1 MERDAIFTLAALL
14 LEKEIAYHFDLVIQ
28 EIVSYKAMMSLK
40 IILKDKELLSR
51 INVDIIYLCI
61 LHVFLNSLQD
71 LQLCLALFMRC
82 NECFIT
88 TLNY

>member
-1 MERDAIFTLAALL
+1 
-14 LEKEIAYHFDLVIQ
+14 
-28 EIVSYKAMMSLK
+28 MSLK

-51 INVDIIYLCI
+51 ISVDIIYLCI
-61 LHVFLNSLQD
+61 LHVFLDSLQD